1 MNSQTLSHVRQRSR
15 TDDVAST
22 TRLRLTLPFVLLLI
36 ASWHILADL
45 FMECWRNPDYS
56 HGVLVPL
63 FSGFFIWQRR
73 EELKSSS
80 SEGSWAGLFLLLCGV
95 SLLVLGD
102 TGAGQFVM
110 RSALVVTLMGLV
122 AFHFGGRTL
131 HLVIFPLAFLW
142 FMIPLPGVVFYGVTL
157 NLQELSS
164 RSAAFVLD
172 GMGIPVLRD
181 GNVLHLSDVSLGV
194 TEACSGIRS
203 LISLLALS
211 TGWAYVSYP
220 RLLPRFVLV
229 LMAIPIAIVA
239 NAVRIVLTGII
250 GQNIG
255 IEYAEGFFHSFS
267 GWVIFLVALIC
278 LSGIHKLMQL
288 THVLSGRNAA

>member
-1 MNSQTLSHVRQRSR
+1 MNSQALSHAQQASR
-15 TDDVAST
+15 ADEVKSAP
-22 TRLRLTLPFVLLLI
+22 TLGLAIPFVLLMV

-63 FSGFFIWQRR
+63 FSAFFIWRR
-73 EELKSSS
+73 KEELKASA
-80 SEGSWAGLFLLLCGV
+80 SEGSWGGLFILLCGV
-95 SLLVLGD
+95 SLAILGD
-102 TGAGQFVM
+102 TGAGQFVL
-110 RSALVVTLMGLV
+110 RSALIVILMGLV
-122 AFHFGGRTL
+122 AFHFGGRVL
-131 HLVIFPLAFLW
+131 CLVAFPLAFLW
-142 FMIPLPGVVFYGVTL
+142 FMIPLPGVVFYGMTL

-164 RSAAFVLD
+164 RSAAFALD

-181 GNVLHLSDVSLGV
+181 GNILHLSDISLGV

-203 LISLLALS
+203 LISLLALA
-211 TGWAYVSYP
+211 TGWAYVSYA
-220 RLLPRFVLV
+220 RLLPRFLLV
-229 LMAIPIAIVA
+229 VMAIPIAIVA

-250 GQNIG
+250 GQNVG

-278 LSGIHKLMQL
+278 LSGIHKLMQFMNI
-288 THVLSGRNAA
+288 LSGRSAV